1 MYRIRDPRPKDR
13 ETNATPTP
21 DHPSRVRRTW
31 PWRCCRDRLQHV
43 APDAGKSSSIASK
56 ASTAADAA
64 GTVLSQNTLPAAS
77 AIANDVA
84 KRKSVAITKC
94 AASDGGWTASGTAK
108 NSGTG
113 DATYA
118 ITIFFTNAHAT
129 VQDYATTSVTVKAG
143 QSADWTASK
152 KFTAST
158 PTNCVLRGV
167 G

>member
-1 MYRIRDPRPKDR
+1 MRPPRL
-13 ETNATPTP
+13 TTLAACALTSALALLAVTGC
-21 DHPSRVRRTW
+21 SSSS
-31 PWRCCRDRLQHV
+31 
-43 APDAGKSSSIASK
+43 AAAGKKSSSAASG
-56 ASTAADAA
+56 ASSASSAASNASPA
-64 GTVLSQNTLPAAS
+64 VAQNTLPAAS

-84 KRKSVAITKC
+84 KRPSVAVTKC
-94 AASDGGWTASGTAK
+94 VASDGGWTASGTAK

-129 VQDYATTSVTVKAG
+129 VQDYATTSVTVPAG
-143 QSADWTASK
+143 KSVDWSAAK
-152 KFTAST
+152 KFAAST

>member
-1 MYRIRDPRPKDR
+1 MRPPRL
-13 ETNATPTP
+13 TTLA
-21 DHPSRVRRTW
+21 
-31 PWRCCRDRLQHV
+31 
-43 APDAGKSSSIASK
+43 AGALTAALALLAVTGCSSSSADASK
-56 ASTAADAA
+56 KTSSALSSASSAASTASAA
-64 GTVLSQNTLPAAS
+64 VAQNTLPAAS
-77 AIANDVA
+77 AIANDIA
-84 KRKSVAITKC
+84 KRPSVAVTKC
-94 AASDGGWTASGTAK
+94 VASDGGWTASGTAK

-129 VQDYATTSVTVKAG
+129 VQDYATTSVTVPAG
-143 QSADWTASK
+143 KSVDWTAAK

>member
-1 MYRIRDPRPKDR
+1 MRPPRL
-13 ETNATPTP
+13 TTLAACALTSALALVT
-21 DHPSRVRRTW
+21 VTG
-31 PWRCCRDRLQHV
+31 C
-43 APDAGKSSSIASK
+43 SSSSADASK
-56 ASTAADAA
+56 KTSSAASTTAGAASTGSAA
-64 GTVLSQNTLPAAS
+64 AAQNTLPAAS

-84 KRKSVAITKC
+84 KRSSVSVTKC
-94 AASDGGWTASGTAK
+94 AASDGGWTASGTAR

-118 ITIFFTNAHAT
+118 ITIFFTNSHAT
-129 VQDYATTSVTVKAG
+129 VQDYATTSVTVGAG
-143 QSADWTASK
+143 KSVDWTAAK